1 MRLRMVRPNN
11 QQTQEL
17 VGDYVQAT
25 MTEGMDDAIPSPRSI
40 MVGFCRH

>member
-25 MTEGMDDAIPSPRSI
+25 MTEPEGMDDAIPT
-40 MVGFCRH
+40 